1 MYKITTH
8 KKRVYEITRKPLKYL
23 VELKRI
29 ELLAS

>member
-1 MYKITTH
+1 MRRKN

-23 VELKRI
+23 VELRRI